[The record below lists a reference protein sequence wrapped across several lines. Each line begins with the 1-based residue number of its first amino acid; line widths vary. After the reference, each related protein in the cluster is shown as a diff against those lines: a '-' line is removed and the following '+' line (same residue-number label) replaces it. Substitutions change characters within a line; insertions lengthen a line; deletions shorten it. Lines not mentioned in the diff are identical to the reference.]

1 MMILL
6 GVGILGSLTARSPV
20 AQRRC
25 FYMHKSKNGAVLR
38 VPFVLSYFR
47 FLLEHGREVI
57 FLHKSRNAV
66 AISKSSDM

>member
-1 MMILL
+1 L

-38 VPFVLSYFR
+38 VPFVLS
-47 FLLEHGREVI
+47 
-57 FLHKSRNAV
+57 
-66 AISKSSDM
+66 